1 MPLKI
6 NNEGG
11 ATEYLLDVVTFNS
24 EYNIFILE
32 SATNK
37 NIKISFDYN
46 PPVEK
51 WDHTKYEMFLF
62 ENAYLNAENDIF
74 EIYIKE
80 ISSERMGWI
89 FPITILESEEGAFKE
104 TPSKNKALN
113 GYRFVAFNKLLSY
126 DKTISL
132 NNGQTEYKIT
142 DIYDDATI
150 VCLISKDA
158 VNNKFKINDHILSFY
173 SYGYCI
179 FKEHPRCIPFEGN
192 SIIDEIRG
200 KERIKLIKSN
210 FDIYTNDYIKRL
222 FEDHLVFNNEGLV
235 RFVFLY
241 QIIEHFIKIE
251 YDCLFNENLKRYQD
265 GVITP
270 NDLREKINSLGNEKI
285 RISQVLNNANI
296 SQNLKEKFEKDCIS
310 LFNDISYNC
319 EENFPTILYALRN
332 KITHEYR
339 ELFNCKDRLNE
350 VIYLFE
356 KVIIELLMTYNEKKK
371 IQENKNEKSD
381 VPSTES
387 NVGDNPIDDDI
398 FRIPVS
404 KLKQPKVLYTIDIDK
419 VNLHRRNTKQP

>member
-1 MPLKI
+1 MGNFALQFGR
-6 NNEGG
+6 E
-11 ATEYLLDVVTFNS
+11 TLL
-24 EYNIFILE
+24 I
-32 SATNK
+32 
-37 NIKISFDYN
+37 ISQR
-46 PPVEK
+46 K
-51 WDHTKYEMFLF
+51 W
-62 ENAYLNAENDIF
+62 A
-74 EIYIKE
+74 
-80 ISSERMGWI
+80 
-89 FPITILESEEGAFKE
+89 
-104 TPSKNKALN
+104 
-113 GYRFVAFNKLLSY
+113 
-126 DKTISL
+126 
-132 NNGQTEYKIT
+132 
-142 DIYDDATI
+142 
-150 VCLISKDA
+150 
-158 VNNKFKINDHILSFY
+158 
-173 SYGYCI
+173 
-179 FKEHPRCIPFEGN
+179 
-192 SIIDEIRG
+192 
-200 KERIKLIKSN
+200 
-210 FDIYTNDYIKRL
+210 
-222 FEDHLVFNNEGLV
+222 
-235 RFVFLY
+235 
-241 QIIEHFIKIE
+241 
-251 YDCLFNENLKRYQD
+251 
-265 GVITP
+265 

-419 VNLHRRNTKQP
+419 VNLHPRNTKQP